1 MKKYHKLNCE
11 EEYDVVTLAISSHIK
26 AYKLCWMLNKK
37 LGLNFELTNN
47 HTTLEGDS
55 FVRYKSEDKEGME
68 MNLLLN
74 RSKKG
79 YILPTKKTTDY
90 FLIINKNDWKKI
102 KRQFLNR
109 LRAINDILLVFEI
122 DMDKEKNSERLIIYD
137 KEN

>member
-11 EEYDVVTLAISSHIK
+11 EEYDVVTIAISSHIK
-26 AYKLCWMLNKK
+26 AYKLCWKLNKK

>member
-1 MKKYHKLNCE
+1 MKKYHKLKCE
-11 EEYDVVTLAISSHIK
+11 EEYYVVTLAISSHIK
-26 AYKLCWMLNKK
+26 AYNLCWMLNKK